1 MPRKLSFLRQALLLG
16 ALALSL
22 SGCSCK
28 EWGYCPHIFPNA
40 ERFSAQ

>member
-1 MPRKLSFLRQALLLG
+1 MRRLLLLSLTA
-16 ALALSL
+16 ALL

-40 ERFSAQ
+40 ERFAGNG